1 MWKGFQR
8 AETSPSIFDEEED
21 PNPTIFNW
29 VKNRRSWVHLTA
41 FLVFSVVI
49 HGSGFYLFQVVYP
62 SPTREKPRADT
73 ISLMDPADPNIR
85 SLLQR
90 VSDRM
95 TFLLP
100 PSEATGV
107 QISIDELPVRFTPS
121 FQTTEMSP
129 EELAFSWTMPPSEAV
144 IGAGFSTSEKTF
156 ENPVILTAQGEL
168 MHREVAPWSILE
180 DYLGLAEQIPAMR
193 LKLVVDEEGMV
204 KVEEVESELDSQAE
218 GEIKQVVESTLRYLP
233 EARSSSGWLAIR
245 TKD

>member
-1 MWKGFQR
+1 MWKTFQR
-8 AETSPSIFDEEED
+8 AEIPPSYLDGEED
-21 PNPTIFNW
+21 PNPTIFCW
-29 VKNRRSWVHLTA
+29 AKNRRSWINLTA
-41 FLVFSVVI
+41 FLGFSVMI

-73 ISLMDPADPNIR
+73 IFLMDPADPNVR

-100 PSEATGV
+100 PSEATDV
-107 QISIDELPVRFTPS
+107 QISIDELPVRFIPS

-129 EELAFSWTMPPSEAV
+129 LELVFSWTMPLSGAAIGEGLKVSEEV
-144 IGAGFSTSEKTF
+144 F
-156 ENPVILTAQGEL
+156 ESPVIFAAQGEL
-168 MHREVAPWSILE
+168 MHREVAPWSILA

-193 LKLVVDEEGMV
+193 LRLRVDEEGMV
-204 KVEEVESELDSQAE
+204 TVEEVESELDSQAE

-233 EARSSSGWLAIR
+233 ETRSSIGWLAIR